1 MEFKVKW
8 WSNFTPSSFQQ
19 LPHIKNWIVVKSLSN
34 FQNPFQLPCLLFDN
48 HLSQTTHSVISPNK
62 LLKAHLK
69 MLQQKDVETLSQLGS
84 NSDDDSTSLTL
95 QDPPNEDMCYGMLYT
110 SLEQDWPSFQISS
123 NAANWLKKRPYQQI
137 VGPYLLSNW
146 LLSSMLHF
154 FLKSGF
160 FAKIDNSS
168 SSKTPKFKIFK
179 YEWAMVNSSHDTS
192 STKTNFLSMDFK
204 PLQIRELQA
213 SSNPLPK
220 LYIRGSS
227 LHRKQKPQLREKKYL
242 REIPLVVRKTL

>member
-1 MEFKVKW
+1 MKTCVMECYTHRWNKIDHLFKYHQM
-8 WSNFTPSSFQQ
+8 QQ
-19 LPHIKNWIVVKSLSN
+19 I
-34 FQNPFQLPCLLFDN
+34 
-48 HLSQTTHSVISPNK
+48 
-62 LLKAHLK
+62 
-69 MLQQKDVETLSQLGS
+69 G
-84 NSDDDSTSLTL
+84 
-95 QDPPNEDMCYGMLYT
+95 
-110 SLEQDWPSFQISS
+110 
-123 NAANWLKKRPYQQI
+123 LKKRPYQQI

-160 FAKIDNSS
+160 FAKTDNSS
-168 SSKTPKFKIFK
+168 SSRTPKFKIFK

-192 STKTNFLSMDFK
+192 STKTKFLSMDFK

-227 LHRKQKPQLREKKYL
+227 LHRKQKPQ
-242 REIPLVVRKTL
+242 